1 MKDHESRRISTRTAK
16 IPALNLK
23 QKKDGIFVEDLGK
36 KVSSEEEKNFE
47 YSNVHTIKIE
57 RQKVDTT
64 QRFLQRQSQRK
75 ASNQKIIEA
84 VNNPVCLVKKSQIEE
99 KPLQIQ
105 NDKISNK
112 YKSSQEITSGLR
124 SR

>member
-64 QRFLQRQSQRK
+64 
-75 ASNQKIIEA
+75 
-84 VNNPVCLVKKSQIEE
+84 
-99 KPLQIQ
+99 
-105 NDKISNK
+105 
-112 YKSSQEITSGLR
+112 
-124 SR
+124 